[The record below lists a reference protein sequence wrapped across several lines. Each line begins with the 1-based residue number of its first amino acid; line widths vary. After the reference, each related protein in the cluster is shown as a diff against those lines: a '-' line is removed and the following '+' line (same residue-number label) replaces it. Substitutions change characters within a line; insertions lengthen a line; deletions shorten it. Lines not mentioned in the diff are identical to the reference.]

1 MGGMRPNVLGRGMA
15 LFGDQTTTGAK
26 LIPSLSFGNI
36 LGRRPIVLGDK
47 TTACPKCGK
56 EGKVVEGEP
65 HRTIHQIPVAV
76 DKCVVL
82 CGCLSG
88 SNRIIAP
95 LGWIG
100 PGESPSQATARYL
113 AEAATAAATLA
124 ASQQSQVEPE
134 QHAQTAKKKTGIDA
148 GFTIIPYGG
157 TTEAWQRL
165 LFTENPPAGV
175 KELFATLNGPDK
187 RYKAGSIMLVVDP
200 DKQDEEQIS
209 HMRAA
214 KQRIDAALAPLSIQQ
229 ANFLFKYKDTIEMFA
244 AAATTANDAAGK
256 AGRATEAAKGYF
268 ERVEKILV
276 EIEKT
281 YKNQYIT
288 SGTLIGEQFFVE
300 RRRLFG
306 QLDSVLKMFM
316 KHRFMFNEYTDLKS
330 ALGLSSRSIT
340 HRWNETG
347 VSDIEGYAT
356 HIEKLAKYVKWME
369 TAGKIGIGLSALDTA
384 AKIMEACTVGR
395 DCAKTSFTSIGEF
408 SGGLVGGAVGAR
420 IIGAGTA
427 NTICAVVLGAATIE
441 AGGAGALLCTLSV
454 SGGIAYGSD
463 KAFSWS
469 VGKASESI
477 GEALGLY
484 EITSDD

>member
-1 MGGMRPNVLGRGMA
+1 MAKGYILHMYDATTCGGRVLEGAPN
-15 LFGDQTTTGAK
+15 
-26 LIPSLSFGNI
+26 
-36 LGRRPIVLGDK
+36 RRTNGTPVARMGDK
-47 TTACPKCGK
+47 VSCGK
-56 EGKVVEGEP
+56 NSGIYQIIGGISWMTTEGRLVAGSLNSFSSCPCNAKIIP
-65 HRTIHQIPVAV
+65 QITVQTYESR
-76 DKCVVL
+76 
-82 CGCLSG
+82 SG
-88 SNRIIAP
+88 SDSSSSSNSAAIIA
-95 LGWIG
+95 
-100 PGESPSQATARYL
+100 ATVAG
-113 AEAATAAATLA
+113 TAVALTT
-124 ASQQSQVEPE
+124 SQQPEPE

-148 GFTIIPYGG
+148 GFAIIPYGG

-175 KELFATLNGPDK
+175 KELFATLNGPDE

-200 DKQDEEQIS
+200 NKQDEEQIA
-209 HMRAA
+209 HMQAA

-229 ANFLFKYKDTIEMFA
+229 ANFLFKHKDTIEMFA
-244 AAATTANDAAGK
+244 AAAANANDATGNV
-256 AGRATEAAKGYF
+256 GRATEAAKGYF
-268 ERVEKILV
+268 EQVEKILV

-356 HIEKLAKYVKWME
+356 HIEKLANYVKWME
-369 TAGKIGIGLSALDTA
+369 TAGKIGIGLSAFDTA
-384 AKIMEACTVGR
+384 AKITEACTVGR

-408 SGGLVGGAVGAR
+408 SGSLIGGRVASKILAGSAVD
-420 IIGAGTA
+420 TV
-427 NTICAVVLGAATIE
+427 CAVVLGAATFE
-441 AGGAGALLCTLSV
+441 AGGAGALLCTLGV
-454 SGGIAYGSD
+454 AGGISYGSD
-463 KAFSWS
+463 KIFSS
-469 VGKASESI
+469 TMGTI
-477 GEALGLY
+477 GEFSGEKLGFY
-484 EITSDD
+484 EATSDD